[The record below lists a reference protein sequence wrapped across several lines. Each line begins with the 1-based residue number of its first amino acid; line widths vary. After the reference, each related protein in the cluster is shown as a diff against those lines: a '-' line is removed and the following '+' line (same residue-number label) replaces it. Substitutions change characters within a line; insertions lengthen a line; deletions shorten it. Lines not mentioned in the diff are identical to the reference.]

1 MLVVFVITAGV
12 FYHQSAKFLDIRY
25 AKKPLSIAQPFGFAF
40 DYLMLVLTVAPFYLM
55 ASAFHPDVTS

>member
-25 AKKPLSIAQPFGFAF
+25 AKKPLSIAQPFGSAF